1 MDCSPDDEELLS
13 LVLGER
19 RLSIERQAHLKQCV
33 QCQQRLAEIQHVN
46 TILLS
51 RLYRIFCPSS
61 MDISLYCA
69 DLLPSAATFSIVK
82 HVLNCPLCTREVAET
97 RTFIKVRD
105 LEPAFAPL
113 AAMRRVIGILLGPQL
128 QLATRGVARSV
139 AQAIWSHQ
147 YRAGDINLSLHLM
160 PSSNNDYVLLG
171 VLGSADSENGEDL
184 FEGAEAVIGAGSSLA
199 ATAQISL
206 PETEPV
212 LRTLVDDLGNFAFAS
227 IARGEYTLIIH
238 LPDRDVVIE
247 QITIEQT

>member
-13 LVLGER
+13 LVFGER
-19 RLSIERQAHLKQCV
+19 RLSIERQAHLEQCV
-33 QCQQRLAEIQHVN
+33 QCQQRLEEIQQVN
-46 TILLS
+46 TILVS

-69 DLLPSAATFSIVK
+69 DLLPSAATFYIVK

-97 RTFIKVRD
+97 RNFIKVRD

-113 AAMRRVIGILLGPQL
+113 AAMRRVIGILREPQL
-128 QLATRGVARSV
+128 QLATRGVARSA

-147 YRAGDINLSLHLM
+147 YRAGDIDLSLHLM

-171 VLGSADSENGEDL
+171 VLVSENGEDL
-184 FEGAEAVIGAGSSLA
+184 FEGAEAVIGTGSSLA
-199 ATAQISL
+199 ATAQIPL
-206 PETEPV
+206 PETGPV
-212 LRTLVDDLGNFAFAS
+212 LRTLIDDQGNFAFAS